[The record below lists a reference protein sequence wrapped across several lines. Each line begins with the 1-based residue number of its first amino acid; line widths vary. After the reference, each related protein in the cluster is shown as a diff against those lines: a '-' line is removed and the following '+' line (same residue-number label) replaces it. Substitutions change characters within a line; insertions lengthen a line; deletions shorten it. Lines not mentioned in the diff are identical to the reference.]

1 MYPLELFREPME
13 ADKLRCC
20 HAFCPANYTAW
31 NQQIENSLP
40 FREVIKGAVKRGDMI
55 KGAKMSVSQSASQ
68 SKKKG
73 SDSDERETHTHIHK
87 DTQTHSHIHSNGQ
100 NR

>member
-31 NQQIENSLP
+31 NQQMENSLP
-40 FREVIKGAVKRGDMI
+40 LREVTKGAVKRGDMI

-68 SKKKG
+68 SK
-73 SDSDERETHTHIHK
+73 
-87 DTQTHSHIHSNGQ
+87 
-100 NR
+100 

>member
-31 NQQIENSLP
+31 NQQIENSLLL
-40 FREVIKGAVKRGDMI
+40 RDVIKGAVKRGDMI
-55 KGAKMSVSQSASQ
+55 KGAKMSV
-68 SKKKG
+68 KKKG
-73 SDSDERETHTHIHK
+73 SDSDERETHTH
-87 DTQTHSHIHSNGQ
+87 TYT
-100 NR
+100 